1 MKRQISLSLLR
12 ENPKKEEKHLKPEE
26 ITLYGSGAGLY
37 SYLNVLAE
45 KLAQKELSHRTPELK
60 Q

>member
-1 MKRQISLSLLR
+1 MKRQITLSLLK
-12 ENPKKEEKHLKPEE
+12 ENPKKEEARQEPEE

-45 KLAQKELSHRTPELK
+45 KLAQPKLNRQIPEFK